1 MVKYENE
8 DALPLGWVWTTLGD
22 SCHIIMGQSP
32 PSETY
37 NSEGV
42 GLPFF
47 QGKAEFGILHPKP
60 VKWCSVPGKIAQ
72 PDDILISVR
81 APVGPTNLCKELS
94 CIGRGLAAIRPELAM
109 SNRYFFYLLRY
120 VESGWEEKATGT
132 TFSAISG
139 DTLRNQL
146 IPLAPLTEQYR
157 IVEAIEAEFTCLDA
171 GVAALKRLRANLKRY
186 KAAVLKAAAEGKLV
200 PQDPNDEPAADMLKR
215 ILRERRLKWEAD
227 QRAKGRDPQKLK
239 YDEPRAPDTEELPE
253 LPEGW
258 VWATVQQVGDV
269 QLGRQR
275 APQHHSGKF
284 MRPYLRVANVF
295 EDRIDVSDV
304 LEMNF
309 TPSEYETYRLF
320 NGDILLNEGQSL
332 ELVGRPAIYRDEV
345 PGACFQNTLVRFRVA
360 DGLMPEYALSI
371 FRAYL
376 HNGRFQKIARWTT
389 NIAHLGAQRFA
400 VLEFPLPSLNE
411 QRKIVDK
418 VEELL
423 SVMRFTEKL
432 LVFNIKRAERLRQ
445 AILRDAFA
453 GRLVAQDPNDEPAAE
468 LLKRIQKARRQRT
481 DKRTS

>member
-1 MVKYENE
+1 MKYDSKN
-8 DALPLGWVWTTLGD
+8 LVPQGWLSTTID
-22 SCHIIMGQSP
+22 EVANVSRHKCNPQDYP
-32 PSETY
+32 E
-37 NSEGV
+37 
-42 GLPFF
+42 LPFIGLEHVEPRTTRIAGF
-47 QGKAEFGILHPKP
+47 VPASEMRSTANYFEAGDVLYSRLRPYLNKVVCPDFNGLCSSEFIVFKKSEDVSSKYLMYFLFSSDFVSFASHLNTGDRPRVDFEQFKTYSFPLPP
-60 VKWCSVPGKIAQ
+60 
-72 PDDILISVR
+72 
-81 APVGPTNLCKELS
+81 LS
-94 CIGRGLAAIRPELAM
+94 
-109 SNRYFFYLLRY
+109 
-120 VESGWEEKATGT
+120 
-132 TFSAISG
+132 
-139 DTLRNQL
+139 
-146 IPLAPLTEQYR
+146 EQHR
-157 IVEAIEAEFTCLDA
+157 IVEVIEAEFTRLDA

-200 PQDPNDEPAADMLKR
+200 PQDPNDEPAATLLKR

-239 YDEPRAPDTEELPE
+239 YEEPKAPNTEALPE

-258 VWATVQQVGDV
+258 VWATIQQVGDV

-275 APQHHSGKF
+275 APQHHSGEF

-320 NGDILLNEGQSL
+320 DGDILLNEGQSL

-376 HNGRFQKIARWTT
+376 HNGRFQRIARWTT

-445 AILRDAFA
+445 AILRDAYA